1 MSDSK
6 VKKTTMNKNIYKE
19 ALEFS
24 PVGYAYHKLIYD
36 KNGRACDYVFLDVN
50 ENFGKFT
57 GLNHKDIIGKKLTEI
72 IPQISL
78 DDFNWVEFYADI
90 AQEGKIQRFR
100 QYSQALQ
107 RTYDVHAYSPKKDHF
122 ITLFNEIPRQS
133 ESESQIDQANDM
145 ITNMSSV
152 GMVLLDK
159 DLSLIDLNNKACEI
173 LGYTRKELFGIDH
186 KMIFVQNGNIDPK
199 MDIFNQLITTEEHK
213 EHDLKIKTK
222 EGEERWI
229 SIFSLSLEED
239 RYMIFINNI
248 TEEKNA
254 ETELQKTKI
263 LFESSLSNPLDTIIC
278 SLDTDYNLLYFNQN
292 YHDMTLAHSG
302 IDIEIGMNLMDII
315 IYEHDKV
322 KVKKNYDRAF
332 YEGPYLQT
340 QIYMSVENVFYETYY
355 SPIYDEEGKL
365 LGATAFSRDVSE
377 RIIEQERLKQSEQQ
391 FHSLFNNMSSGA
403 VIYEV
408 NNNGET
414 PQDYTIKDF
423 NPIAFTADD
432 LNKNEIIGKSIDKI
446 RPNIEEFG
454 LIEIFKQ
461 VWQTGEPAFYP
472 PTYYEDKYISGW
484 FINRVFKLDSGEIVA
499 IYDDITDMMS
509 MQEELQASEENL
521 RVLLDS
527 AGQGI
532 YGIDLEHNCTFV
544 NKGCIEMLGYSD
556 ETQFIGAN
564 MHTLAH
570 YNYPDGS
577 HYPIEDCPI
586 MRAFEGNYVH
596 ADDEYFFRLDGSCFP
611 VEYYASPKYHD
622 NKIVGAVISFS
633 DITERRSKEAEIS
646 YLSYHDILTGLYN
659 RTYFEKEKIK
669 LDKKRFL
676 PLSYIIGDING
687 LKMVN
692 DALGYTHGDEQIIQ
706 TANIL
711 HSCLRKR
718 DVLARIG
725 GDEFAILLPK
735 TDFDGAHRIMQK
747 IQKACDKYNNKDTKE
762 PYYINISLGC
772 ATKDTERKNINDII
786 KAAED
791 NMFRRKLLE
800 GSSLHSKIVSSMV
813 ATLIERSQE
822 TREHSERMALMTKK
836 IATHMNLSEDEQN
849 KLELLATLHDI
860 GKISIERSILQ
871 KPGKLTQS
879 EWEEMRKHP
888 ESGYRI
894 AMATPE
900 LRPIAD
906 YILTHHER
914 WDGKGYPNGL
924 SKTKIPLL
932 SRIISIV
939 DAYDAMTEDRIYRKA
954 LSKEE
959 ALKEIKDNAGTQ
971 FDPKIAELFIRL
983 ITNKS

>member
-1 MSDSK
+1 
-6 VKKTTMNKNIYKE
+6 MNKNIYKE
-19 ALEFS
+19 ALEYS
-24 PVGYAYHKLIYD
+24 PTGYAYHELVYD
-36 KNGRACDYVFLDVN
+36 KNGQVCDYIFLEAN
-50 ENFGKFT
+50 EAFEKFT
-57 GLNHKDIIGKKLTEI
+57 GLKRDEIIGKKVTEAIPTITEDEFDWIAFYGKLTQNNEI
-72 IPQISL
+72 KT
-78 DDFNWVEFYADI
+78 F
-90 AQEGKIQRFR
+90 K
-100 QYSQALQ
+100 QYSSALQ
-107 RTYDVHAYSPKKDHF
+107 RTYDVHAYSPKKEHF
-122 ITLFNEIPRQS
+122 ITLFSKASTNEETDVKEDKIH
-133 ESESQIDQANDM
+133 D
-145 ITNMSSV
+145 TSSKV
-152 GMVLLDK
+152 SPTGIIVLDK
-159 DLSLIDLNNKACEI
+159 DLSLVEVNNKTCEI
-173 LGYTRKELFGIDH
+173 LGYTHEELFTIDH
-186 KMIFVQNGNIDPK
+186 KNIFIGGSDIQRET
-199 MDIFNQLITTEEHK
+199 DIFNEIVSKMDHK
-213 EHDLKIKTK
+213 EHELKIRTK
-222 EGEERWI
+222 NGEERWI
-229 SIFSLSLEED
+229 SLFVVSLEEN
-239 RYMIFINNI
+239 RYMIFISNI
-248 TEEKNA
+248 TEEKNDKN
-254 ETELQKTKI
+254 ELQKTKI

-278 SLDTDYNLLYFNQN
+278 SLDTDYNFLYFNQN
-292 YHDMTLAHSG
+292 YHDMTLQQSG
-302 IDIEIGMNLMDII
+302 IDIEIGMNLLDII
-315 IYEHDKV
+315 IYEDDKI

-332 YEGPYLQT
+332 NEGAYLQI
-340 QIYMSVENVFYETYY
+340 QNYMSIDDIFYETYY
-355 SPIYDEEGKL
+355 SPIYDAAGKL
-365 LGATAFSRDVSE
+365 LGATAFSRDVT
-377 RIIEQERLKQSEQQ
+377 EQIHEEQKLKQSEAQ
-391 FHSLFNNMSSGA
+391 FHSLFNNMISGA

-408 NNNGET
+408 KNNGET
-414 PQDYTIKDF
+414 AQDYIIKDF
-423 NPIAFTADD
+423 NPTAFDSD
-432 LNKNEIIGKSIDKI
+432 KLNEKEIRGKSIDQI

-454 LIEIFKQ
+454 LIDIFKE

-472 PTYYEDKYISGW
+472 PTYYEDDEVSAW

-499 IYDDITDMMS
+499 IFDDITDMMV

-521 RVLLDS
+521 RILLDS

-532 YGIDLEHNCTFV
+532 YGIDLNDNCTFV
-544 NKGCIEMLGYSD
+544 NKGCVEMLGYQSQ
-556 ETQFIGAN
+556 EQLIGEN
-564 MHTLAH
+564 MHALTH

-577 HYPIEDCPI
+577 HYPFEDCPI
-586 MRAFEGNYVH
+586 IRAFEGNYVH
-596 ADDEYFFRLDGSCFP
+596 ADDEYLFRLDGSCFP
-611 VEYYASPKYHD
+611 IEYYAYPKYHN
-622 NKIVGAVISFS
+622 NKIVGAVVSFS

-747 IQKACDKYNNKDTKE
+747 IQKACDKYNDKDTKE

-772 ATKDTERKNINDII
+772 ATKDNERKNINDVI

-813 ATLIERSQE
+813 ATMIERSQE
-822 TREHSERMALMTKK
+822 TKEHAQRMAVMTKK
-836 IATHMNLSEDEQN
+836 IAAHMGLSEDEQN

-871 KPGKLTQS
+871 KPDKLTQS

-900 LRPIAD
+900 LKPIAD

-924 SKTKIPLL
+924 SKNKIPLL

-959 ALKEIKDNAGTQ
+959 AIQEIKDNAGTQ
-971 FDPKIAELFIRL
+971 FDPKIAKLFIRL
-983 ITNKS
+983 ITEQA

>member
-1 MSDSK
+1 
-6 VKKTTMNKNIYKE
+6 MNKNIYKE
-19 ALEFS
+19 AMQFS
-24 PVGYAYHKLIYD
+24 PIGYAYHELVFD
-36 KNGRACDYVFLDVN
+36 DNGEVCDYIFLEVN
-50 ENFGKFT
+50 EAFERFT
-57 GLNHKDIIGKKLTEI
+57 GLKRDDIIGKKVSEAIPAIKNDEFDWIAFYGELTLKNETKT
-72 IPQISL
+72 
-78 DDFNWVEFYADI
+78 FN
-90 AQEGKIQRFR
+90 
-100 QYSQALQ
+100 QYSQGLQ
-107 RTYDVHAYSPKKDHF
+107 RTFEVRAYSPRKNHF
-122 ITLFNEIPRQS
+122 ITLFS
-133 ESESQIDQANDM
+133 EVGNSDKTERSD
-145 ITNMSSV
+145 ITSNISAEVSPAGIIV
-152 GMVLLDK
+152 LDK
-159 DLSLIDLNNKACEI
+159 NLSLIEVNSKTCDI
-173 LGYTRKELFGIDH
+173 LGYTQDELFEIDH
-186 KMIFVQNGNIDPK
+186 NSIFIPDPTDEPNIDV
-199 MDIFNQLITTEEHK
+199 FNRVVSSLDHK
-213 EHDLKIKTK
+213 EHELKIRTK
-222 EGEERWI
+222 DGEVRWI
-229 SIFSLSLEED
+229 SLFAVSLEED
-239 RYMIFINNI
+239 RYMIFINDI
-248 TEEKNA
+248 TGQKYA
-254 ETELQKTKI
+254 EDELQKTRL

-278 SLDTDYNLLYFNQN
+278 SLDTDYNFLYFNQN
-292 YHDMTLAHSG
+292 YRDMTFAQSG
-302 IDIEIGMNLMDII
+302 IDIKIGMNLLDII
-315 IYEHDKV
+315 LYDHDKV

-332 YEGPYLQT
+332 NEGAYLQI
-340 QIYMSVENVFYETYY
+340 QNYMSVKDVFYETYY
-355 SPIYDEEGKL
+355 SPIYDNEGKL
-365 LGATAFSRDVSE
+365 LGATAFSRDVSKQ
-377 RIIEQERLKQSEQQ
+377 IIEQEQLKQSEKQ
-391 FHSLFNNMSSGA
+391 FHSLFNNMISGA

-408 NNNGET
+408 KNNGET
-414 PQDYTIKDF
+414 AQDYIIKDF
-423 NPIAFTADD
+423 NPIAFASDE
-432 LNKNEIIGKSIDKI
+432 LSAEEIKGKSIDQL
-446 RPNIEEFG
+446 RPNVEDFG
-454 LIEIFKQ
+454 LISVMKK
-461 VWQTGEPAFYP
+461 VWETAEPAFFP
-472 PTYYEDKYISGW
+472 AAYYQDEQVSAWYV
-484 FINRVFKLDSGEIVA
+484 NRIFKLDSGEIVA
-499 IYDDITDMMS
+499 IFDDISDVME

-521 RVLLDS
+521 RVMLDS
-527 AGQGI
+527 TGQGI
-532 YGIDLEHNCTFV
+532 YGLDLDDKCTFV
-544 NKGCIEMLGYSD
+544 NKGCLEMLGYTD
-556 ETQFIGAN
+556 EEQLIGEN
-564 MHTLAH
+564 MHALTH

-577 HYPIEDCPI
+577 HYPFEDCPI
-586 MRAFEGNYVH
+586 NSAFEGNYVH

-611 VEYYASPKYHD
+611 VEYYAYPKYHD
-622 NKIVGAVISFS
+622 NKIVGAVVSFS

-747 IQKACDKYNNKDTKE
+747 IQRACEKYNNKEIKE

-772 ATKDTERKNINDII
+772 ATKDIEKKNINDII

-813 ATLIERSQE
+813 ATMIERSQE
-822 TREHSERMALMTKK
+822 TKEHAQRMAAMTKK

-900 LRPIAD
+900 LKPIAD

-924 SKTKIPLL
+924 SKNKIPLL
-932 SRIISIV
+932 SRIISVV

-959 ALKEIKDNAGTQ
+959 AIQEIKNNAGTQ

-983 ITNKS
+983 ITNGA